1 MKELFKIVNK
11 KNLLKLLVINLIIN
25 LTTYGV
31 SFAYAKYITSP
42 LTTSKLFS
50 LIIAMI
56 ILYTIN
62 LFFTYFNVKYNE
74 KFFYKTK
81 YDIELYYFEKL
92 DNMDFNKLNDNH
104 TGFIYNLIDRTA
116 YSFYRIIDGIMQCYL
131 PLIIGLIS
139 LITMTLNQSLYLGI
153 ILFVIY
159 TLAIIVRYIMTKK
172 REPIKKRM
180 WKNHAS
186 YRGTFIDFAS
196 NILTVRK
203 LHIEPFAKKTL
214 DTKSE
219 IFYDDLQLAE
229 KKLVN
234 LFAVFEIFIDISYM
248 IILLTL
254 LNDARNGI
262 DVLPYLVFYVSI
274 IGKVT
279 SALNVLTKTL
289 DVSIRFKSDKENLTD
304 AIGNLSYKRNSRFD
318 KVEVR
323 DGKFTY
329 PKKRQV
335 IQIPEFTLNKNDK
348 ISVMG
353 ESGQGK
359 STILNILAGFYS
371 LNEGKILINDKVVDN
386 NTINPV
392 FISQEVELFDL
403 SIRDNLCL
411 GKDISTKKI
420 EELLKEAGLY
430 EWYQKLPNGLDEMVG
445 EKGVKLSAGQ
455 KQRLNIIRGILIDS
469 DLYFFDEP
477 TSNLDKESEEKIIH
491 MIDKYL
497 HDKTYIVVTHRDAI
511 KELCNRHYIFENHT
525 MKEIIK

>member
-1 MKELFKIVNK
+1 
-11 KNLLKLLVINLIIN
+11 
-25 LTTYGV
+25 
-31 SFAYAKYITSP
+31 
-42 LTTSKLFS
+42 
-50 LIIAMI
+50 
-56 ILYTIN
+56 
-62 LFFTYFNVKYNE
+62 
-74 KFFYKTK
+74 
-81 YDIELYYFEKL
+81 
-92 DNMDFNKLNDNH
+92 
-104 TGFIYNLIDRTA
+104 
-116 YSFYRIIDGIMQCYL
+116 
-131 PLIIGLIS
+131 
-139 LITMTLNQSLYLGI
+139 MTLNQSLYLGI

-219 IFYDDLQLAE
+219 TFYDDLQLAE

-254 LNDARNGI
+254 LHDARNGT

-289 DVSIRFKSDKENLTD
+289 DVSIRFKSDKENLTE
-304 AIGNLSYKRNSRFD
+304 AIGILSYKRNSRFD

-335 IQIPEFTLNKNDK
+335 IQIPQFTLNKNDK

-353 ESGQGK
+353 ES
-359 STILNILAGFYS
+359 
-371 LNEGKILINDKVVDN
+371 
-386 NTINPV
+386 
-392 FISQEVELFDL
+392 
-403 SIRDNLCL
+403 
-411 GKDISTKKI
+411 
-420 EELLKEAGLY
+420 LLRLRNRNRLKYL
-430 EWYQKLPNGLDEMVG
+430 EWYSFLGQTLP
-445 EKGVKLSAGQ
+445 
-455 KQRLNIIRGILIDS
+455 
-469 DLYFFDEP
+469 
-477 TSNLDKESEEKIIH
+477 
-491 MIDKYL
+491 L
-497 HDKTYIVVTHRDAI
+497 H
-511 KELCNRHYIFENHT
+511 
-525 MKEIIK
+525 